1 MDCMKCGREIPA
13 SQVFCDRC
21 LEVMQRYPVK
31 SDAPIHLPNHRPQV
45 VPKKPASRRRQL
57 SPEEQVPVLKRVC
70 RRLIFCVVVLA
81 LLLTVAATVIFF
93 QWKTVQE
100 KQLPIGRNYTVDT
113 TERN

>member
-13 SQVFCDRC
+13 SQVFCARC
-21 LEVMQRYPVK
+21 LEVMQQYPVK

-57 SPEEQVPVLKRVC
+57 PPEEQIPLLKRAC

-81 LLLTVAATVIFF
+81 LLLSAAGTVIFF
-93 QWKTVQE
+93 QWKDAKATP
-100 KQLPIGRNYTVDT
+100 LPIGRNYTVDT
-113 TERN
+113 TDRS